1 MELLSFP
8 HPLLFKPC
16 RKVSVFGPELKTL
29 LNLMWDAMNA
39 LKGIGLAANQ
49 VGLSYAM
56 FVMAGPDEEHLFIVN
71 PRILRKSTVPAN
83 LREGCLSA
91 PGEFLVLS
99 ERASWVEIAFQ
110 DESGTEKVRVFQGLH
125 AVCVQHEMD
134 HLVGKSHLQS
144 STIPKVK
151 RKELAKKWGLKFK

>member
-16 RKVSVFGPELKTL
+16 KRVSVFGPELKTL
-29 LNLMWDAMNA
+29 LDLMWDAMNS

-49 VGLSYAM
+49 VGLSYSM
-56 FVMAGPDEEHLFIVN
+56 FVMSGPNEERLLIVN
-71 PRILRKSTVPAN
+71 PRILRKSAVPA
-83 LREGCLSA
+83 LLKEGCLSA
-91 PGEFLVLS
+91 PGEFLILS
-99 ERASWVEIAFQ
+99 ERASWVEINFQ
-110 DESGTEKVRVFQGLH
+110 DETGTEKTRVFQGLY

-134 HLVGKSHLQS
+134 HLLGKSHLQS
-144 STIPKVK
+144 SSIPKFK

>member
-16 RKVSVFGPELKTL
+16 RNVSVFGPELKTL

-56 FVMAGPDEEHLFIVN
+56 FVMAGPDEERLFIVN

-83 LREGCLSA
+83 MREGCLSA